1 MFIDP
6 GTEIG
11 FPVGSYRHTF
21 WVDINLCACG
31 YIFRFMDAL
40 LELSQQKEMA
50 RQRAEEERR
59 KREALRRCQW
69 RGKKIQQI
77 VKVFVHS
84 KLFFQNDV
92 DE

>member
-1 MFIDP
+1 
-6 GTEIG
+6 
-11 FPVGSYRHTF
+11 
-21 WVDINLCACG
+21 
-31 YIFRFMDAL
+31 MDAL
-40 LELSQQKEMA
+40 VELSQQKEMA

-59 KREALRRCQW
+59 KREALRKWQW

>member
-1 MFIDP
+1 
-6 GTEIG
+6 
-11 FPVGSYRHTF
+11 
-21 WVDINLCACG
+21 
-31 YIFRFMDAL
+31 MDAL
-40 LELSQQKEMA
+40 VELSQQKEMA

-59 KREALRRCQW
+59 KREALRKWQW

-92 DE
+92 DG